1 MIEMKTRLFIFI
13 ILLSVIKVYSQEVA
27 LTRKERR
34 SLDSLSLA
42 VIKKFGEDGYYK
54 MAKKEKSVIILRNY
68 ESDDQYNGRKCYEVS
83 YYWDTAKDV
92 GLEWEHIAKVVIW
105 KDTKEAYA
113 VYFGNGY
120 GYGDLPKML
129 EDEKAGKK
137 IVQMPF
143 VPVDYKALR
152 EKWRKINE
160 EEERMYRQKIEES
173 LERSRKEREERER
186 QDSVR
191 NQE

>member
-1 MIEMKTRLFIFI
+1 MKTWIV
-13 ILLSVIKVYSQEVA
+13 LLAALLVGMGDAAAQEVE
-27 LTRKERR
+27 LSRKERR

-191 NQE
+191 NHE